1 MVTSF
6 KKLSIL
12 EQSLSAPTDD
22 SRYRSMDDSKFCGLI
37 TLRSDTLHRSRLCLA
52 AALVFA
58 CVALHLTA
66 PNIASAEQPRGIVS
80 SRFAKPGDV
89 EGLVAQ
95 VTRPVHPI
103 LIRNPQGPL
112 LRLTIELPKEKSL
125 RVSSIAY
132 AFAGT
137 DDLNDI
143 DSVRLFATGDQEPFS
158 DAAPIGD
165 EVAPAEKIVFTVNH
179 DLTEGRNVFWL
190 ACRLKDTAGIGR
202 SVRASCTLV
211 KTTAGEFVPQD
222 DPANAN
228 QPIGIALRRH
238 QDGGVHTYRI
248 PALTTSAKGALL
260 AVYDMRRREGRDLQE
275 DIDIGLSRSI
285 DGGQTWEEPRV
296 IMDMGTFG
304 GLPQELNGC
313 SDPGIIV
320 DRQTGEIFCFALW
333 MHGKPGKHQWVDDGS
348 EPGFEIGKAAQ
359 FMMVRST
366 DDGLTWTPPEN
377 MTRAL
382 KQESWWLFAPS
393 PQAGISLADGTLVMP
408 VQGRTGRDPLATFAT
423 VMVSRDHG
431 RSWQVGKP
439 GYSGGNECQAAELSD
454 GSIMLNIRN
463 DHERY
468 RAVVVTKDLG
478 QSWQDHP
485 TSRTALIEPNCN
497 GSLLRFVRR
506 NDQGDR
512 SLLLFAN
519 PRSQQGRTHHT
530 VQVSFDDGRTWPDSH
545 HWLLDEGRGAG
556 YPSMTQI
563 DNDHVG
569 IVYEGSQS
577 HLVFQRLAIADL
589 IDPVRRHGT
598 REITNR
604 QVSEEGKRLLEQR
617 RQSPPFGATAFDLEG
632 LRSGMGARQ
641 QPKVAGVKLAKVDVA
656 GIAGE
661 WVVAPEADPGV
672 RLLYLHGGGWVSG
685 SGGNYLPLAA
695 EISAAAKCAVLLI
708 DYRLAPEH
716 PFPAGL
722 DDCVAAHQWMMA
734 NGPGVSMGPGGSNGS
749 EGPTNAKA
757 TFVAGDSAGGNLTLA
772 TLLALKARKLPYPKG
787 AISISPA
794 TDFTLASDS
803 LRSVDDPIIS
813 AKTMP
818 EFRSRYLGQNDPRD
832 PLASPV
838 FGDYQGLPPI
848 LIQTGQEEMLRDDSI
863 RVAIKAR
870 RDGVPVELEV
880 WPGMM
885 HVFQIR
891 GLPESRDAVRR
902 IGDFVTRQLGR

>member
-1 MVTSF
+1 
-6 KKLSIL
+6 
-12 EQSLSAPTDD
+12 
-22 SRYRSMDDSKFCGLI
+22 
-37 TLRSDTLHRSRLCLA
+37 
-52 AALVFA
+52 
-58 CVALHLTA
+58 
-66 PNIASAEQPRGIVS
+66 
-80 SRFAKPGDV
+80 
-89 EGLVAQ
+89 
-95 VTRPVHPI
+95 
-103 LIRNPQGPL
+103 
-112 LRLTIELPKEKSL
+112 
-125 RVSSIAY
+125 
-132 AFAGT
+132 
-137 DDLNDI
+137 
-143 DSVRLFATGDQEPFS
+143 
-158 DAAPIGD
+158 
-165 EVAPAEKIVFTVNH
+165 
-179 DLTEGRNVFWL
+179 
-190 ACRLKDTAGIGR
+190 
-202 SVRASCTLV
+202 
-211 KTTAGEFVPQD
+211 
-222 DPANAN
+222 
-228 QPIGIALRRH
+228 
-238 QDGGVHTYRI
+238 
-248 PALTTSAKGALL
+248 
-260 AVYDMRRREGRDLQE
+260 
-275 DIDIGLSRSI
+275 
-285 DGGQTWEEPRV
+285 
-296 IMDMGTFG
+296 
-304 GLPQELNGC
+304 
-313 SDPGIIV
+313 
-320 DRQTGEIFCFALW
+320 

-722 DDCVAAHQWMMA
+722 DDCVAAHQWK
-734 NGPGVSMGPGGSNGS
+734 GR
-749 EGPTNAKA
+749 PTRRR
-757 TFVAGDSAGGNLTLA
+757 
-772 TLLALKARKLPYPKG
+772 LL
-787 AISISPA
+787 SPA
-794 TDFTLASDS
+794 I
-803 LRSVDDPIIS
+803 R
-813 AKTMP
+813 
-818 EFRSRYLGQNDPRD
+818 
-832 PLASPV
+832 
-838 FGDYQGLPPI
+838 
-848 LIQTGQEEMLRDDSI
+848 QEVI
-863 RVAIKAR
+863 
-870 RDGVPVELEV
+870 
-880 WPGMM
+880 
-885 HVFQIR
+885 
-891 GLPESRDAVRR
+891 
-902 IGDFVTRQLGR
+902 